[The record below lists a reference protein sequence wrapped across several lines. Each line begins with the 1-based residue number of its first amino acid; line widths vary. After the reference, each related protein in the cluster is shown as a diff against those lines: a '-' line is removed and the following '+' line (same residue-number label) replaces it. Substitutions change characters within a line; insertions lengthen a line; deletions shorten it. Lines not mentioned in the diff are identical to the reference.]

1 MAIEIERK
9 YLVTS
14 DDWRATPGIRVTQGY
29 LALERSHSVRVRIAD
44 ERAWLTIKG
53 EARQGIKPEFE
64 YPIPLNDAQQ
74 LMTMSPSPLIE
85 KMRHAVEYDGFIW
98 EVDEFL
104 GANAGLVVAE
114 IELDSPERKFP
125 LPDWIGRDVTD
136 DPRYLNANLA
146 RHPFSAWRDNPAG
159 RMAR

>member
-9 YLVTS
+9 YLVTG

-29 LALERSHSVRVRIAD
+29 LALEPTHSVRVRIAD

-53 EARQGIKPEFE
+53 KARQGIKPEFE
-64 YPIPLNDAQQ
+64 YPIPLDDAQT
-74 LMTMSPSPLIE
+74 LMTMSPYPLIE
-85 KMRHAVEYDGFIW
+85 KVRRPVEYDGFIW

-104 GANAGLVVAE
+104 GANADLVVAE
-114 IELDSPERKFP
+114 IELDSPERTFP

-146 RHPFSAWRDNPAG
+146 LHPFSAWRDNPA
-159 RMAR
+159 